1 MSYTGADEAW
11 ATWVA
16 EALERTGKTVTVQV
30 WDSPA
35 GANFVVWINDQMAAA
50 GRTVAICSPAYFDS
64 HWCTQE
70 WTGALA
76 GMKLIPLRVADC
88 PMPPVLATVSY
99 RDLHGVDE
107 DTARRRLLEATGLA
121 KTTRVSTGF
130 PGAAPTSGGGAGGTP
145 FPGRHPAI
153 FNVPPRLRYF
163 TGRQDLLD
171 RLRAG
176 LAEGSPVAI
185 TALRGLGGVGKTQLA
200 IEYAHRHA
208 AAFDLVWWVEAEQA
222 ALVGERL
229 ADLADRLDLPTTG
242 RMPDDADAVLDALR
256 RRERW
261 LLVFD
266 NAEDPDALRPW
277 LPGGPGQVIVTSR
290 NPAWGGL
297 AAPLDVNVPP
307 RDEAVALLARR
318 VPDIHPEAADA
329 LAAELGDLPLALE
342 QAAAYLETTGVSPA
356 DYLTKFRAR
365 RPEMLGRGRDLAYGG
380 NLDTVWS
387 LALDRLR
394 TQAPAAVTLL
404 DICAH
409 LGPEPIPL
417 ALFRRP
423 VRHQRWTRRKPA
435 AAPEDLDDTVGA
447 VLLYSL
453 ARRFG
458 DTIALHRLVAAVI
471 RAHQPPDRHE
481 KAAATARELL
491 VAHRPAYYV
500 VDPAGWPVWAELAP
514 QVLTAPALHPNDAG
528 ADIGSEARE
537 LLAEA
542 GMYLYTRGDFR
553 AAHTLTAALHQQW
566 TTILGSDHPD
576 TLTSASALTNA
587 LLLLGDYQAART
599 LAEDIL
605 ARCRRMVGDD
615 DPATLSSAHS
625 VAFALY
631 LLGDYRAARDLDE
644 DTLTRWRRV
653 LGDDNP
659 NTLLTANNLAADL
672 CELGEHQA
680 ARTLA
685 EDTLARYRRVLD
697 DDHPHTLDSAINL
710 AAALHQLGEYQAA
723 RELNKDTLTRLRRL
737 LGNDHYDTLRTA
749 INLAADLRKL
759 GEYQAARELNED
771 TLARYRR
778 TFGDDHPFTLRSANN
793 LAADLHALGDHQA
806 ARTLD
811 EDTLAR
817 YRRVLDDDHPHT
829 LDSMNNLAADLREL
843 GEHQAA
849 RTLDED
855 TLTRRRRILGNDHPD
870 TLRSA
875 NNLARDLRLLGDH
888 QAAREWEEFVR
899 R

>member
-1 MSYTGADEAW
+1 MSVASGDEELAGPPPARVDFFVSYTGADEAW

-16 EALERTGKTVTVQV
+16 EVLEKTGKTVTVQV

-35 GANFVVWINDQMAAA
+35 GANFVVWINEQMAAA

-64 HWCTQE
+64 HWCTRE

-76 GMKLIPLRVADC
+76 GEKLIPLRVADC

-107 DTARRRLLEATGLA
+107 DNARRRLLEAAGLA

-130 PGAAPTSGGGAGGTP
+130 PGGAPTSGGGAGGTP
-145 FPGRHPAI
+145 FPGRQPAI

-176 LAEGSPVAI
+176 LAEGSPVAV

-208 AAFDLVWWVEAEQA
+208 VAFDLVWWVEAEQA
-222 ALVGERL
+222 ALVGEHL

-242 RMPDDADAVLDALR
+242 RVPDDANAVLDALR
-256 RRERW
+256 RRKRW

-297 AAPLDVNVPP
+297 AAPLDVDVLP
-307 RDEAVALLARR
+307 RVEAVALLARR
-318 VPDIHPEAADA
+318 VPDLDPEVADA
-329 LAAELGDLPLALE
+329 LAADLGDLPLALE
-342 QAAAYLETTGVSPA
+342 QAAAYLETTGVPPA
-356 DYLTKFRAR
+356 DYLTKFRAHR
-365 RPEMLGRGRDLAYGG
+365 AEMLGRGGDLAHGG

-404 DICAH
+404 DLCAH

-423 VRHQRWTRRKPA
+423 VKHQRWARRKPVL
-435 AAPEDLDDTVGA
+435 APEDLDDTVGA
-447 VLLYSL
+447 VLVYSL

-481 KAAATARELL
+481 KAAATVRALL
-491 VAHRPAYYV
+491 VAHRPAYDV
-500 VDPAGWPVWAELAP
+500 EDPAGWPVWAVLAP
-514 QVLTAPALHPNDAG
+514 QVLTAPALHPNDVG
-528 ADIGSEARE
+528 SDIGGEARG

-542 GMYLYTRGDFR
+542 GMYLFARGDFR

-566 TTILGSDHPD
+566 KTILGGDHPD
-576 TLTSASALTNA
+576 ILRSATPLAAS
-587 LLLLGDYQAART
+587 LLVLGDYQAART
-599 LAEDIL
+599 VFEDIL

-615 DPATLSSAHS
+615 DPATLGSAH
-625 VAFALY
+625 
-631 LLGDYRAARDLDE
+631 
-644 DTLTRWRRV
+644 
-653 LGDDNP
+653 
-659 NTLLTANNLAADL
+659 NLA
-672 CELGEHQA
+672 
-680 ARTLA
+680 
-685 EDTLARYRRVLD
+685 
-697 DDHPHTLDSAINL
+697 I
-710 AAALHQLGEYQAA
+710 
-723 RELNKDTLTRLRRL
+723 
-737 LGNDHYDTLRTA
+737 
-749 INLAADLRKL
+749 
-759 GEYQAARELNED
+759 
-771 TLARYRR
+771 
-778 TFGDDHPFTLRSANN
+778 
-793 LAADLHALGDHQA
+793 
-806 ARTLD
+806 
-811 EDTLAR
+811 
-817 YRRVLDDDHPHT
+817 
-829 LDSMNNLAADLREL
+829 
-843 GEHQAA
+843 
-849 RTLDED
+849 
-855 TLTRRRRILGNDHPD
+855 
-870 TLRSA
+870 
-875 NNLARDLRLLGDH
+875 DLRLLGDH